1 MGHMMQG
8 VLAVIYRESLI
19 RRTSPLW
26 LFFDLMVPLIYFLMF
41 GVALDRAIG
50 LGFQI
55 EGAWVSY
62 NVFFL
67 AGVLSMACF
76 GSAINQSYGFFVDR
90 ENGIFYE
97 FLTYP
102 MSRGQF
108 LLGKILF
115 SCLMSV
121 VQGILVIGA
130 ATMLL
135 GIAIQW
141 EFVLLLFAGMIIGT
155 AGWFFFLAIFAFLI
169 RRNDT
174 YNTVINVAYFVLMF
188 LSSMFYPLDNAPGW
202 LKITAAVNPA
212 TWHTDI
218 LRYLTIGLGDLSRVV
233 VEAIL
238 FGLFLIV
245 SFWVAV
251 RALRRAV

>member
-1 MGHMMQG
+1 MQQ
-8 VLAVIYRESLI
+8 VLAVMYRESMI

-26 LFFDLMVPLIYFLMF
+26 FFFELVVPLLYFLMF
-41 GVALDRAIG
+41 GVALDSAIG
-50 LGFQI
+50 LGFQV
-55 EGAWVSY
+55 EGNWVAY
-62 NVFFL
+62 NVYFL

-102 MSRGQF
+102 MTRGQF

-121 VQGILVIGA
+121 IQCVLTVGA
-130 ATMLL
+130 ATLLL
-135 GIAIQW
+135 GIAIRW
-141 EFVLLLFAGMIIGT
+141 EFLLFLFAGMIIGT
-155 AGWFFFLAIFAFLI
+155 AGWFFALAIFAFRI

-174 YNTVINVAYFVLMF
+174 YNTVINAAYFVLMF

-202 LKITAAVNPA
+202 LKAAAAVNPA

-218 LRYLTIGLGDLSRVV
+218 LRYLTIGLGDLPTITIK
-233 VEAIL
+233 AIA
-238 FGLFLIV
+238 FGLFLIA
-245 SFWVAV
+245 SFWMAV
-251 RALRRAV
+251 RTLRRAV

>member
-1 MGHMMQG
+1 MQG
-8 VLAVIYRESLI
+8 VLAVMYRESLI
-19 RRTSPLW
+19 RRTSPVW
-26 LFFDLMVPLIYFLMF
+26 LFFDLLVPLVYFLMF

-50 LGFQI
+50 LGFEI
-55 EGAWVSY
+55 EGESVGY

-102 MSRGQF
+102 MTRSQF

-121 VQGILVIGA
+121 MQCILVITT
-130 ATMLL
+130 ATMIL
-135 GIAIQW
+135 GITIQW
-141 EFVLLLFAGMIIGT
+141 EFLLLLFAAMIVGT

-188 LSSMFYPLDNAPGW
+188 LSSMFYPLERAPGW
-202 LKITAAVNPA
+202 IRAAAAVNPA
-212 TWHTDI
+212 SWHTDI
-218 LRYLTIGLGDLSRVV
+218 LRYLTIGVGETSTIVLK
-233 VEAIL
+233 AIL
-238 FGLFLIV
+238 FSLFLFG

-251 RALRRAV
+251 RALRKAV